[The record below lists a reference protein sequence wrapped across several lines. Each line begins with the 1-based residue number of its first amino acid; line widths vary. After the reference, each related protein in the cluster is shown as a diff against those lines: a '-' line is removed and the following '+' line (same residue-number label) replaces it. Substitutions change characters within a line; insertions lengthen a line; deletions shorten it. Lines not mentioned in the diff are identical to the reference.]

1 MNKALLTEVI
11 QANRKPVLSEAME
24 ENGQKFWYLKGLFI
38 EGEVKNHNGRNYPQD
53 EIASAVAQINTR
65 IKEFGPIAGE
75 LDHPEGLNINF
86 DRVSHAITEMHMEGN
101 NGHGTMRVINAGM
114 GLIIGG
120 CIEAGMQVGVSS
132 RGSGDV
138 DGSGSVSDFD
148 IVTVDAVINPS
159 APHAYPSATLA
170 EALDSSKHGKETIHL
185 IEYVHDDPIAQR
197 YLVKALT
204 NFIADF
210 KAMK

>member
-1 MNKALLTEVI
+1 MNKSLLTETI
-11 QANRKPVLSEAME
+11 LAERKPVMSEAIKE
-24 ENGQKFWYLKGLFI
+24 GDQKFWYLKGLFI
-38 EGEVKNHNGRNYPQD
+38 EGEVKNHNGRNYPEG
-53 EIASAVAQINTR
+53 EIANAVQQINNR

-120 CIEAGMQVGVSS
+120 CVEAGMRVGVSS
-132 RGSGDV
+132 RGSGEV
-138 DGSGSVSDFD
+138 DGTGNVSDFD

-170 EALDSSKHGKETIHL
+170 EALDNSQHGKETIHL
-185 IEYVHDDPIAQR
+185 IEYVHDDPVAQK

-204 NFIADF
+204 KFISEF
-210 KAMK
+210 KEMK